1 MVNTA
6 TGSSPPWAPTREMTC
21 SPIRFN
27 CSVQTSGSD
36 DLNYCSTQ
44 VNQENNNMQD
54 VVVMN
59 EVDKDQTILQFP
71 SPTSTGSTNNTPLL
85 SSLLSM
91 VPIPLMSIVKNINT
105 SESRQWPIGPPARYN
120 FKYRQ
125 RRTKTSYQNRRRHQC
140 YCRECLS
147 TSQITAA

>member
-1 MVNTA
+1 MFTIAAVFL
-6 TGSSPPWAPTREMTC
+6 R
-21 SPIRFN
+21 
-27 CSVQTSGSD
+27 
-36 DLNYCSTQ
+36 LNDGYRL
-44 VNQENNNMQD
+44 N
-54 VVVMN
+54 
-59 EVDKDQTILQFP
+59 
-71 SPTSTGSTNNTPLL
+71 STNN
-85 SSLLSM
+85 SS
-91 VPIPLMSIVKNINT
+91 SIVKNINT